1 MTLVLVGLN
10 HKTAPVDVRE
20 KVAFGPAQLAAALQ
34 DLAGP
39 AGVQE
44 GIIVSTCN
52 RTELYCVLDGGSAAD
67 PAAWL
72 EQWHTQPGLQEHLYR
87 LEGDAAVQHAFQLSG
102 NNC

>member
-1 MTLVLVGLN
+1 MLVSVGTRKRQCTLAALASPVALMTLVLVGLN

-34 DLAGP
+34 DLAAP

-52 RTELYCVLDGGSAAD
+52 RTELYCVLDGG
-67 PAAWL
+67 
-72 EQWHTQPGLQEHLYR
+72 PGR
-87 LEGDAAVQHAFQLSG
+87 VATAVA
-102 NNC
+102 